1 MKIRLQKADI
11 EDRGGSQLLLLLS
24 TTAAVL
30 TVLHPAK
37 VMIAIVIS
45 VIIVL
50 YSYYSCFVVIV
61 VIVVIIVIAFNT
73 VGNSCRAD
81 SPTSCQGYD
90 CNITQ
95 KRESEEKD
103 FKVVSN
109 QSRVKTINHTFIT

>member
-1 MKIRLQKADI
+1 M
-11 EDRGGSQLLLLLS
+11 LLLYW
-24 TTAAVL
+24 
-30 TVLHPAK
+30 
-37 VMIAIVIS
+37 I
-45 VIIVL
+45 
-50 YSYYSCFVVIV
+50 FVVIV

-103 FKVVSN
+103 L
-109 QSRVKTINHTFIT
+109 